1 MIRALFLFAL
11 ASVGTDHRGWTV
23 IGPGGGGAQF
33 HPTVSPHDANRALV
47 SCDMTGAYLTEDGG
61 ASWRIV
67 NFGSTVRFFAFDE
80 QRPKVVYAQTT
91 RLWRSEDG
99 GRSWRAIYPADAR
112 VELEGDHA
120 GERAI
125 SSEPAVSALAAA
137 GDLLWAAMGNSLRRS
152 DDGGASWKAVAELR
166 VRGQR
171 VYRNGERVFVLGP
184 DFVAVWQ
191 GTLQTF
197 PHPAFADSALGF
209 DDGKAIFY
217 GASNEGVFV
226 SEDGEHWSKGFGG
239 Q

>member
-1 MIRALFLFAL
+1 
-11 ASVGTDHRGWTV
+11 
-23 IGPGGGGAQF
+23 
-33 HPTVSPHDANRALV
+33 
-47 SCDMTGAYLTEDGG
+47 
-61 ASWRIV
+61 
-67 NFGSTVRFFAFDE
+67 
-80 QRPKVVYAQTT
+80 
-91 RLWRSEDG
+91 
-99 GRSWRAIYPADAR
+99 
-112 VELEGDHA
+112 
-120 GERAI
+120 
-125 SSEPAVSALAAA
+125 
-137 GDLLWAAMGNSLRRS
+137 SLRRS

-239 Q
+239 RARAVDASLRNGRVAYVSYSDGQGFGVA